1 MKNLLLLGAAAAAA
15 FVLLRRKKTAAENI
29 QVDPIDIAID
39 SQRSASSF
47 WTRIYYNIKLRLI
60 NNETASVNVSS
71 VNLQIFANEKA
82 IGSINNTTGFL
93 VGAGTDKVINI
104 DASLSSIG
112 AIGLIRDLIT
122 EGISIDLLV
131 SGVVNTDLGAVN
143 VRFTKQF

>member
-1 MKNLLLLGAAAAAA
+1 MKNLLLIGGAAAAA
-15 FVLLRRKKTAAENI
+15 FFLLKRKKTAAENI

-71 VNLQIFANEKA
+71 VNLQIFANGKA
-82 IGSINNTTGFL
+82 IGSINNTTGF
-93 VGAGTDKVINI
+93 VVRAGTDKVINI

>member
-1 MKNLLLLGAAAAAA
+1 MRNLLLIGGAAAAA
-15 FVLLRRKKTAAENI
+15 FFLLRRKKTAAENI

-39 SQRSASSF
+39 SDRSASSF
-47 WTRIYYNIKLRLI
+47 WTRIYYNIKLRLV
-60 NNETASVNVSS
+60 NNESASVNVSS
-71 VNLQIFANEKA
+71 INLQISANGRA
-82 IGSINNTTGFL
+82 IGTINNTNGF
-93 VGAGTDKVINI
+93 VVQGGTDKVINI

>member
-1 MKNLLLLGAAAAAA
+1 MKNLLLLGGAAAAA
-15 FVLLRRKKTAAENI
+15 FFLLRRKKTAAENI

-39 SQRSASSF
+39 SDRSASSF
-47 WTRIYYNIKLRLI
+47 WTRIYYNIKLRLV
-60 NNETASVNVSS
+60 NNESASVNVSS
-71 VNLQIFANEKA
+71 INLQISANGRA
-82 IGSINNTTGFL
+82 IGTINNTTGF
-93 VGAGTDKVINI
+93 VVQGGTDKVINI

>member
-71 VNLQIFANEKA
+71 VNLQIFANGNA
-82 IGSINNTTGFL
+82 IGSINNTTGFV

>member
-71 VNLQIFANEKA
+71 VNLQIFANGKA
-82 IGSINNTTGFL
+82 IGSINNTTGFV
-93 VGAGTDKVINI
+93 VGGGTDKVINI

>member
-71 VNLQIFANEKA
+71 VNLQIFANGKA

>member
-71 VNLQIFANEKA
+71 INLQIFANGNA
-82 IGSINNTTGFL
+82 IGSINNTTGF
-93 VGAGTDKVINI
+93 VVEAGTDKVINI
-104 DASLSSIG
+104 YASLSSIG

>member
-1 MKNLLLLGAAAAAA
+1 MKNLLLIGGAAAAA
-15 FVLLRRKKTAAENI
+15 FFLLKRKKTAAENI

-71 VNLQIFANEKA
+71 VNLQIFANGKA
-82 IGSINNTTGFL
+82 IGSINNTTGFV

>member
-1 MKNLLLLGAAAAAA
+1 MRNLLLLGGAAAAA
-15 FVLLRRKKTAAENI
+15 FFLLRRKKTAAENI

-39 SQRSASSF
+39 SDRSASSF
-47 WTRIYYNIKLRLI
+47 WTRIYYNIKLRLV
-60 NNETASVNVSS
+60 NNESASVNVSS
-71 VNLQIFANEKA
+71 INLQISANGRA
-82 IGSINNTTGFL
+82 IGTINNTTGF
-93 VGAGTDKVINI
+93 VVQGGTDKVINI

-122 EGISIDLLV
+122 EGVSIDLLV

>member
-71 VNLQIFANEKA
+71 VNLQIFANGNA
-82 IGSINNTTGFL
+82 IGSINNTTGFV
-93 VGAGTDKVINI
+93 VGGGTDKVINI

>member
-71 VNLQIFANEKA
+71 VNLQIFANGKA
-82 IGSINNTTGFL
+82 IGSINNTTGFV